1 MPEKIKIAILDD
13 YQRVSGK
20 FADWSVL
27 NDQADITVFDQHEAN
42 EERLHGVFRIHGGQ
56 TGSPHEGIKG
66 VPVRLAK
73 LCQS

>member
-27 NDQADITVFDQHEAN
+27 NDQADITA
-42 EERLHGVFRIHGGQ
+42 
-56 TGSPHEGIKG
+56 GSHFAY
-66 VPVRLAK
+66 PVSARMDRTI
-73 LCQS
+73 